1 MGAMGTDDERTAGR
15 VQSDRDPSDRGPSD
29 RDPDEASAAARGT
42 EHLQAAGRELIAAA
56 RAFLDVA
63 EEAIEDSQVVDEAGA
78 VFRDVMDRLGATA
91 RVDLREDG
99 GRDDRSPS
107 GDGSSSGGGPG
118 SDRSDSA
125 GAPGAARGSGS
136 RVRRI
141 DVE

>member
-1 MGAMGTDDERTAGR
+1 MGAMGTDDERTAG
-15 VQSDRDPSDRGPSD
+15 QHHGERGRGED
-29 RDPDEASAAARGT
+29 GGIDAGEASAAARGS

-91 RVDLREDG
+91 RVDLREADG
-99 GRDDRSPS
+99 RCAQGTP
-107 GDGSSSGGGPG
+107 GDGSSADGRA
-118 SDRSDSA
+118 DREPSDSA
-125 GAPGAARGSGS
+125 GASGATHRPGS